1 MVLKDQKVLVFYR
14 SRSKSYFV
22 DVDRVDLDKNSTEQV
37 LFFQF
42 LKKLHKNQKF
52 TTHNIFRHVP
62 NMGIKRD
69 DDGGGR

>member
-1 MVLKDQKVLVFYR
+1 MVLKDQKVLQ
-14 SRSKSYFV
+14 K
-22 DVDRVDLDKNSTEQV
+22 DPDLNLISLMLIGLTLIKIAQNKFF
-37 LFFQF
+37 FFQF

-69 DDGGGR
+69 DDGGR